1 MTKISGYAC
10 YFDTFNQTG
19 ELVQRGAFDK
29 ALKWSKIDMHLMHKK
44 HISIGVWDWVYTDE
58 RGLFVSGQTD
68 LDPFDLAHY
77 NCLSIGFAGGS
88 WRYGRHGRKVWEQIN
103 LKEISLVNEGRMP
116 DTFIAIGD
124 FND

>member
-10 YFDTFNQTG
+10 YFNTFNQAG
-19 ELVQRGAFDK
+19 ELVERGAFDK
-29 ALKWSKIDMHLMHKK
+29 ALKGSKIDMHLMHKK

-68 LDPFDLAHY
+68 LDPFDLGHY
-77 NCLSIGFAGGS
+77 NCLSIGFAGGRFRRG
-88 WRYGRHGRKVWEQIN
+88 RYGAIWEQIN
-103 LKEISLVNEGRMP
+103 LHEISLVSDGKMP